1 MTTKISFC
9 LLALATTGMLSV
21 GAQAAINRPP
31 GQEQGQSYEEC
42 TVECREF
49 ADAEGCRAFRRANLI
64 CTEKKKSTWPIFT
77 AQVLAKLEC

>member
-1 MTTKISFC
+1 MTTKICCS
-9 LLALATTGMLSV
+9 LLALVTTGMLSV
-21 GAQAAINRPP
+21 AAQAAINRPP

-49 ADAEGCRAFRRANLI
+49 VDAEGCREFRRANLI

-77 AQVLAKLEC
+77 AQVLAEMEC